1 MNFDNIWLLR
11 LSTSFQFLIFT
22 IALFTFWGIIKL
34 IFLSKKI
41 EKIKAKYF
49 NSLVHNIIVVRIEY
63 FRLME
68 DINFLNEFKEDMSQ
82 LISTFGE
89 DIIQKDFQTLK
100 TAIIKKRK
108 TIKKFILSLTIFGI
122 ATSLAL
128 VGFLLKD
135 FIFHGNGFLIFLFSD
150 IVFTILAL
158 FFIKFI
164 LPVKP

>member
-11 LSTSFQFLIFT
+11 LSASFQFLILT

-41 EKIKAKYF
+41 EKLKARYF
-49 NSLVHNIIVVRIEY
+49 NYLVHNIIVVRIEY

-68 DINFLNEFKEDMSQ
+68 DINFLNEFKEDMPQ

-89 DIIQKDFQTLK
+89 QVIQKDFQALK

-108 TIKKFILSLTIFGI
+108 TIKKFILSLTILGI
-122 ATSLAL
+122 SISLAIIS
-128 VGFLLKD
+128 FLLKD
-135 FIFHGNGFLIFLFSD
+135 FVFYGNWFLIFLFFD
-150 IVFTILAL
+150 IVFSIFAL